1 MMVIAQNK
9 NLGLWMIGRDG
20 VVILNSDGNMLATK
34 KDLIILKMEIEKILM
49 EMSHRNED
57 EFQRLWREHWET
69 DRKINKIEN
78 IELGEVKQL

>member
-1 MMVIAQNK
+1 MLNK
-9 NLGLWMIGRDG
+9 NSGPWMIGLVDAT
-20 VVILNSDGNMLATK
+20 ILNSGGYMLATK
-34 KDLIILKMEIEKILM
+34 KDLIILRMEIEKILV